1 MKTTTQ
7 SLENLNAMEKAIV
20 DVYWSDHCR
29 HITFNTPLDFENIP
43 DFLQEALATYQKQ
56 RQFVHGENIT
66 HKPITLM
73 DLVTISM
80 KEQKKKGAVPDLVD
94 DEIEENAATRRVMI
108 NGKAYRISFKNE
120 THNSPTEIGPYDGGA
135 TCTGGLQRDLL
146 ASRGCPYQGMR
157 ITGAADPTN
166 QYTMPGK
173 LPQKQITTEAAAGFS
188 YYATGLGL
196 TTGYIHEI
204 YHPDYV
210 AKRMEL
216 GWGASVVDE
225 SLARIE
231 EPVAGDHVFLIG
243 GRTGRDGIGGAT
255 GSSKNQDEKS
265 LSDNISQVPAGVPE
279 IERQIIKLYC
289 DPEFLTIVK
298 KSNDFGAGGV
308 SVAIGEIASSLDI
321 YLDRVPLKEG
331 QEDMSALEIA
341 ISESQERMA
350 VVTSAED
357 HAKVEALCGK
367 YGLEV
372 SHIADVS
379 DTGLLNMFY
388 KGEKVVGLE
397 REFLK
402 TPPLPAARSVYFK
415 QPDMVQNQFSG
426 KKYSSFRDMLL
437 GTMTNLENCSQQGLA
452 QMFDQVD
459 QNTVLRPYDGAK
471 NKTKTQG
478 TVSLIPVAGND
489 SVVTIAAYG
498 YDPYVA
504 KWSTY
509 YGGQSARLDSMAKVL
524 ALGGD
529 YKDIFFTDQEYYASP
544 ITPEKLGDPFAA
556 LLGANRIAAAFG
568 RPAVGGKDSMSGSY
582 KDISVPPTLV
592 SFALAEGN
600 VKNVRS
606 QAFQKPGSAVGV
618 LFATKADGLP
628 LELGT
633 IKTRWDYFIAQRNA
647 GNFISA
653 RAIGAGGIIGEIV
666 NSGFGNDIGF
676 KFSNNMP
683 QDILNNKCYG
693 SLMFEIK
700 DGIELDPALVCV
712 IGHTTDESSIQF
724 GDEKV
729 RLDEILAASEAVL
742 ASVFP
747 IQR

>member
-1 MKTTTQ
+1 MGKTTQT
-7 SLENLNAMEKAIV
+7 LESLNAMEKAIV

-29 HITFNTPLDFENIP
+29 HITFNTPLELENSP
-43 DFLQEALATYQKQ
+43 DFIQDALKTYQSQ
-56 RQFVHGENIT
+56 RQFVHGENISN
-66 HKPITLM
+66 KPITLM

-80 KEQKKKGAVPDLVD
+80 KEQKKKGTVPNLID
-94 DEIEENAATRRVMI
+94 DKIEENAATRRVMI

-166 QYTMPGK
+166 EYTMPGK
-173 LPQKQITTEAAAGFS
+173 LPQRQITTEAAAGFS

-231 EPVAGDHVFLIG
+231 DPIAGDQVFLIG

-255 GSSKNQDEKS
+255 GSSQNQDEKS

-279 IERQIIKLYC
+279 LERQIIKLYC
-289 DPEFLTIVK
+289 DPEFLKIVK

-308 SVAIGEIASSLDI
+308 SVAVGEIASSLDI

-350 VVTSAED
+350 IVTGMAD
-357 HAKVEALCGK
+357 HAKVVALCDK

-379 DTGLLNMFY
+379 GSGFLNMYF
-388 KGEKVVGLE
+388 KGEKVVSLE

-402 TPPLPAARSVYFK
+402 TPFLPDTRKVYFK
-415 QPDMVQNQFSG
+415 QPDTALNPFSG
-426 KKYSSFRDMLL
+426 KKFTSFRGMLFD
-437 GTMTNLENCSQQGLA
+437 TMTSLENCSQQGLA

-459 QNTVLRPYDGAK
+459 KNTVLRPYDGK
-471 NKTKTQG
+471 KGKTKTQG
-478 TVSLIPVAGND
+478 TVCLVPVDGND

-504 KWSTY
+504 KWSTF
-509 YGGQSARLDSMAKVL
+509 YGGQAARLDSIARVL

-529 YKDIFFTDQEYYASP
+529 YKDILFTDQEYYASP
-544 ITPEKLGDPFAA
+544 ITPEKLGAPFAA
-556 LLGANRIAAAFG
+556 LLGANYIAAAVG

-582 KDISVPPTLV
+582 KDIDVPPTLV

-600 VKNVRS
+600 VKNVKS
-606 QAFQKPGSAVGV
+606 QAFQKSGSAVGV
-618 LFATKADGLP
+618 IFATKADGLP
-628 LELGT
+628 LGLES
-633 IKTRWDYFIAQRNA
+633 IKALWDYFITQRNA
-647 GNFISA
+647 GNIISA
-653 RAIGAGGIIGEIV
+653 RAIGAGGIIGEV
-666 NSGFGNDIGF
+666 VSGVLGNDLGF
-676 KFSNNMP
+676 KFSDAVS

-693 SLMFEIK
+693 SLVFEIK
-700 DGIELDPALVCV
+700 DGVELDPALVCV
-712 IGHTTDESSIQF
+712 IGHTTDESAIQF
-724 GDEKV
+724 GDEK
-729 RLDEILAASEAVL
+729 IGLAEVLSASEARL
-742 ASVFP
+742 APVFP
-747 IQR
+747 VK